1 MTFEEVYIKGK
12 KILASANI
20 PDYAFDTMCIFEY
33 VFNIKRQDLILY
45 KNDCVPENKENLF
58 FKMINERKNHRP
70 LQYILGKCYFMGNTF
85 KVGEGVLIPRE
96 DTEVLV
102 NVATQKLKNHLKNN
116 ATNPPLILDLCSGSG
131 IIAISLAK
139 LFPEATFFA
148 VEFSDIALTFLKDN
162 IKLNDVKNVIPIK
175 FDILKTDLS
184 LFLSEIKVIVNKRT
198 SQIDKF
204 DSIVS
209 NPPYIKSSSISSL
222 QLEVQKEPQM
232 ALDGGIDGLDFYRI
246 ILNNW
251 SFLLKNGGSL
261 CFEIGYDQK
270 ISVTKLFKDAN
281 FKNIEAFKDI
291 NNLDRVIAG
300 LK

>member
-12 KILASANI
+12 KKLASANI
-20 PDYAFDTMCIFEY
+20 PDYVFDTMCIFEH

-45 KNDCVPENKENLF
+45 KNDCVPENKSDLF
-58 FKMINERKNHRP
+58 FKMVNERENHRP
-70 LQYILGKCYFMGNTF
+70 LQYILGICSFMGNTF
-85 KVGEGVLIPRE
+85 KVGEGVLIPRD

-102 NVATQKLKNHLKNN
+102 NVATQKLKNYIKDQSVNS
-116 ATNPPLILDLCSGSG
+116 PLILDLCSGSG

-139 LFPEATFFA
+139 LFPGATVFA
-148 VEFSDIALTFLKDN
+148 VEFSDVALAFLKDN
-162 IKLNDVKNVIPIK
+162 IKLNNVKNVVPIK
-175 FDILKTDLS
+175 FDVLKSDLMD
-184 LFLSEIKVIVNKRT
+184 LMSEIKNFNGVAKP
-198 SQIDKF
+198 KF
-204 DSIVS
+204 DLIVS

-232 ALDGGIDGLDFYRI
+232 ALDGGIDGLDFYKT

-251 SFLLKNGGSL
+251 SSLLKNNTSL
-261 CFEIGYDQK
+261 CVEIGYDQK
-270 ISVTKLFKDAN
+270 NSVKNLFENKN

-291 NNLDRVIAG
+291 NNLDRVVAG